1 MGIHGTP
8 GVADA
13 CLPVHGKAERNDTS
27 RERIV
32 RSVSFGGALLLA
44 LCSTST
50 WALGLGELEVRS
62 RLNQPLEASIGILD
76 AGADELES
84 LQVRLASAD
93 AYSQAGLDR
102 AEYLNAVQLAV
113 VGSGGSS
120 RIQVSSEELAREPV
134 LNLYVEARWGEGRLL
149 REYSVLLDPPES
161 AMASPRPANA
171 LPPPIVAAAAPA
183 PQSKPVAPRAPSNDE
198 FFETA
203 AEASRREPDPALLD
217 RFGSSESQGA
227 ATAAAQMPK
236 TSSVPVSAPSSA
248 GALPARYGP
257 IKHGETLWRVAFNL
271 RPDDTVSMD
280 QMQVALYRANPKAFD
295 DGRIT
300 GLLAGVMLDVPS
312 LSSIRAVDAA
322 GAKSMLDAAR
332 RGVAPAAPSAPPV
345 APTPQLRP
353 VTPVEPEPDPEPE
366 LHELP
371 EPEVSM
377 PAPAVSGEATGDRR
391 PGSALEEL
399 QRQGAVQDDD
409 QTDTP
414 RDDSYGATGADS
426 TVLDSDYPDT
436 ESTAPDEP
444 MVDAAPPA
452 PVRSAPVTGREGKK
466 RGLPWLWIGLLVVVL
481 VLIASMLMLRRR
493 EDNDEAP
500 PVAAPAPRPPA
511 PPRASTPAV
520 APVAAPV
527 VIAPPEDQEPSEDG
541 ADTDR
546 LGSLED
552 SLLAS
557 ADEATPV
564 ADRELPSIEDSL
576 FEDEGFDKTVQ
587 MPAMDA
593 AAARRDSNGVDF
605 DVTSQFEA
613 ETMRID
619 LDSND
624 PVSEADF
631 HIAYG
636 LYDEAALLL
645 RQAAENAPERTDI
658 RVKLAETYFAANKPV
673 EFLEVTEGLREEL
686 DAAQWQNISIM
697 GRQLTPDAA
706 MFADDGQGDTS
717 LLDSPVD
724 FELEAAPATTD
735 ASALAPTSMDLT
747 LDEISFDE
755 AQNVSEASADI
766 GVAAAPE
773 RARQASVDEADNGM
787 LDFSLEDFEL
797 DGDQTDPPPIEVAEP
812 LSADFDVAADAG
824 PADRDPSLVTEPAQ
838 LDTHALDFDLSDF
851 DLDSASSDTLPDAQ
865 TADQSSLLSS
875 AQSFSDFDSQSSD
888 SPREP
893 AFPELDLQS
902 FDAPPAD
909 TMPDAEAAEESI
921 ESFSESFDAPIEPG
935 FDAPL
940 DSDIDPPDAAPAAGS
955 TFESESPLEDP
966 GEFSIQEFDDI
977 ELDLDGGDEAATKL
991 DLARAYVDI
1000 GDSDMARTLLQEVA
1014 DLGSPEQ
1021 QQQARDLLSQLI

>member
-1 MGIHGTP
+1 M
-8 GVADA
+8 
-13 CLPVHGKAERNDTS
+13 
-27 RERIV
+27 

-93 AYSQAGLDR
+93 VYSQAGLDR

-120 RIQVSSEELAREPV
+120 RIQLSSEELAREPV

-203 AEASRREPDPALLD
+203 DEASRRDSDPALLD

-236 TSSVPVSAPSSA
+236 TGSVPVSAPSNA

-257 IKHGETLWRVAFNL
+257 IKHGETLWRVAYNL

-280 QMQVALYRANPKAFD
+280 QMQVALYRANPKAFG

-332 RGVAPAAPSAPPV
+332 RGAVPAAPPAPPV
-345 APTPQLRP
+345 APTPQLRS
-353 VTPVEPEPDPEPE
+353 VTPLESDPEPE
-366 LHELP
+366 LQKLP
-371 EPEVSM
+371 EPEASR

-399 QRQGAVQDDD
+399 QRQGAAQDED
-409 QTDTP
+409 QTDAP
-414 RDDSYGATGADS
+414 RDDSYGATGAAS
-426 TVLDSDYPDT
+426 AVLDSADPDT

-444 MVDAAPPA
+444 MVDDAPPA
-452 PVRSAPVTGREGKK
+452 PVRSAPVIGREGKK

-481 VLIASMLMLRRR
+481 VLIASVLMLRRR

-511 PPRASTPAV
+511 PPRASTPAMP
-520 APVAAPV
+520 PVAAPV
-527 VIAPPEDQEPSEDG
+527 IIAPPGDPQPSEDG

-557 ADEATPV
+557 ADVATPG

-624 PVSEADF
+624 PLSEADF

-686 DAAQWQNISIM
+686 DAAQWQNIGIM

-706 MFADDGQGDTS
+706 MFADDGQGDAS

-724 FELEAAPATTD
+724 FELEAAPETPD
-735 ASALAPTSMDLT
+735 ALAPMSMDLT

-755 AQNVSEASADI
+755 AQDVSGASADI

-773 RARQASVDEADNGM
+773 RARQESLDEADNGM

-797 DGDQTDPPPIEVAEP
+797 DGEQAEPPPIEVAEP
-812 LSADFDVAADAG
+812 LSADSDAAADAE

-851 DLDSASSDTLPDAQ
+851 DLDPASSETLPDAQ
-865 TADQSSLLSS
+865 TAYPSSSLSS

-888 SPREP
+888 SPQEP
-893 AFPELDLQS
+893 TFPELDLQS
-902 FDAPPAD
+902 FDAPSAD
-909 TMPDAEAAEESI
+909 TMPDAEATEESI

-940 DSDIDPPDAAPAAGS
+940 DSDIDPPDAAPAVGS
-955 TFESESPLEDP
+955 TFESEPPLEDT

-977 ELDLDGGDEAATKL
+977 ELDLDGGDEAATRL
-991 DLARAYVDI
+991 DLAKAYVDI
-1000 GDSDMARTLLQEVA
+1000 GDADMARTLLQEVA

-1021 QQQARDLLSQLI
+1021 QQQARDLLSRLA